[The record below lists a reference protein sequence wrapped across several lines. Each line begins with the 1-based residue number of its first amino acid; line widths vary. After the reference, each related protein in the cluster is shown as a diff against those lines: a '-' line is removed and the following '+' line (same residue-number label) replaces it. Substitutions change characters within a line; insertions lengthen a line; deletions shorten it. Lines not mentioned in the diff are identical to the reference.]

1 MRRLFCV
8 RWKSEDNEMMRYI
21 TVYAL
26 NNSDDALKAA
36 QALASVKP
44 LLPAGGVT
52 MNVYAPGSVDEKEV
66 QIPSW
71 IFGELVMV
79 LNFDDPGE
87 NVYAYEDFC
96 KSEAWAELKRR
107 TKGLFSN
114 ETLTQYY
121 YEGTH

>member
-1 MRRLFCV
+1 
-8 RWKSEDNEMMRYI
+8 MMRYI

-26 NNSDDALKAA
+26 NNTDDALKAA
-36 QALASVKP
+36 QALASIKP
-44 LLPAGGVT
+44 LLPAVGVT
-52 MNVYAPGSVDEKEV
+52 MHVYAPGSIDEKEV

-87 NVYAYEDFC
+87 NAGENAYTYEDFC
-96 KSEAWAELKRR
+96 KGETWAELKRR

-121 YEGTH
+121 YEGEETPR